1 MRRQISRYSFLGCRI
16 RLPGRR
22 PPGSG
27 TLARV
32 ERLGAGS
39 VVAGRY
45 RLVAPVPAR
54 EPGGVWRA
62 ADELTGAEVA
72 VKLLAP
78 HPADDA
84 AAGLRFRLVGR
95 AAFQLC
101 GAGIA
106 PVYDFGEAVLQD
118 GLAVPY
124 LVRELVG
131 GPTLADRLAAGPLP
145 AAQVLRLV
153 AALAAALTVAHRAGV
168 PHGHLVPANVMLT
181 REVKVTDFGLAPL
194 SPRRAPESA
203 DVLSY
208 TAPELASGGPATPA
222 ADMYALGVIVTACLT
237 GIPLKAAGPA
247 APDAVPSDPV
257 PSAPMPPSLA
267 ALWAACLGPSPAE
280 RPTAAYA
287 AAMSQQALRDR
298 PAGLTP
304 VPRPARP
311 IGLPHR
317 PTEADPAQRP
327 GCVPGQPREPAQ
339 PPAPGG
345 QLGSTQR
352 TAEPRPA
359 LRPETA
365 PEQSREPADPPVPA
379 GPPSC
384 SERTA
389 EPGSPPRSETGPDQP
404 REPANRPLRGRPRP
418 AGPGRAPRH
427 RRLASLGKVAAATAA
442 TSGILALLLFALA
455 RQQDGPTA
463 RGGTSRTRTSA
474 TSGAPAAS
482 RPPSP
487 DVTSPTQATP
497 PAPASPLIVLR
508 RISATIRT
516 YAGTGQI
523 RPDVRVDLD
532 NLIQPVETDLTAG
545 RAAPV
550 APLVS
555 TLLAKVATRLA
566 EGALTHSAARA
577 LDTEIDALHRS
588 AG

>member
-1 MRRQISRYSFLGCRI
+1 MRRQISQYSFLGCRI

-101 GAGIA
+101 GSGIA
-106 PVYDFGEAVLQD
+106 PVYHFGEAVLPD

-131 GPTLADRLAAGPLP
+131 GPTLADRLADGPLP
-145 AAQVLRLV
+145 AGQVLQLV

-194 SPRRAPESA
+194 SRRPAPESA
-203 DVLSY
+203 GVLSY

-222 ADMYALGVIVTACLT
+222 ADIYALGVLVTACLT
-237 GIPLKAAGPA
+237 GFASPA
-247 APDAVPSDPV
+247 SALRPPGSVLPDPV
-257 PSAPMPPSLA
+257 PPDAALPGPVLVAAAPPEPMPPSLA

-287 AAMSQQALRDR
+287 AALSRQALRDR
-298 PAGLTP
+298 PTGITP
-304 VPRPARP
+304 VPGPAGP
-311 IGLPHR
+311 IGLPRR
-317 PTEADPAQRP
+317 PTKAHPARRP
-327 GCVPGQPREPAQ
+327 RTVSDQTGPGQPPEPA
-339 PPAPGG
+339 G
-345 QLGSTQR
+345 
-352 TAEPRPA
+352 RPV
-359 LRPETA
+359 R
-365 PEQSREPADPPVPA
+365 D
-379 GPPSC
+379 
-384 SERTA
+384 
-389 EPGSPPRSETGPDQP
+389 
-404 REPANRPLRGRPRP
+404 RPRP
-418 AGPGRAPRH
+418 VGPGRARRPPRH
-427 RRLASLGKVAAATAA
+427 RRLASLGKAAAAVAAA
-442 TSGILALLLFALA
+442 SGILALLLFALA

-463 RGGTSRTRTSA
+463 RGGTSRTRTST

-482 RPPSP
+482 RLPSP
-487 DVTSPTQATP
+487 DMTSPGQAAP
-497 PAPASPLIVLR
+497 PAPTSPLVELR

-532 NLIQPVETDLTAG
+532 NLIQPVETDLAAG

-550 APLVS
+550 AQLAG
-555 TLLAKVATRLA
+555 TLRAKVATRLA
-566 EGALTHSAARA
+566 EGALTQAAAQA
-577 LDTEIDALHRS
+577 LDTEIGALHPS